1 MFADI
6 MNFKIS
12 TTHLKPTEIVEL
24 LDEAIRLFDD
34 TTDKYEAFRV
44 KTKMNSNYMIVAGLY
59 DRSNV
64 SFDKRGSIIV
74 NKMIAKMN
82 N

>member
-6 MNFKIS
+6 INFKMS
-12 TTHLKPTEIVEL
+12 MTQLKPANIVEL

-44 KTKMNSNYMIVAGLY
+44 KTKMNSNYMIVAGLN
-59 DRSNV
+59 DRSNIPA
-64 SFDKRGSIIV
+64 DKRGSTIV
-74 NKMIAKMN
+74 NKMIVKMN